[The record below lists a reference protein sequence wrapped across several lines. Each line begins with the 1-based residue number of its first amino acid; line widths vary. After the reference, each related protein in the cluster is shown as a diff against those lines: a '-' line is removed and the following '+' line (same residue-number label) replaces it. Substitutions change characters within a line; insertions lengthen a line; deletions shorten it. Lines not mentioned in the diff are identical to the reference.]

1 MDKNASPAYDL
12 DLFFTDSLWGK
23 IHLATAGGYVQDE
36 IFNDPQHVETKI
48 NLRKS
53 TCIADYEYKIN
64 PNLDKILRL
73 GDRELDF
80 KKFDKEMYLR
90 DFIFYAKKGYFSFD
104 KTFVNSP
111 LDFHYHL
118 VAYPIFSENNILDG
132 LSDYKKQEKE
142 EITRKAFLE
151 PIEMNTLK

>member
-1 MDKNASPAYDL
+1 MDKNTSPAYDL
-12 DLFFTDSLWGK
+12 DLFFTNSLWGK
-23 IHLATAGGYVQDE
+23 IHLATAGGYICDE
-36 IFNDPQHVETKI
+36 IFNDSQHGETKI

-53 TCIADYEYKIN
+53 ARTDYGYKIN

-73 GDRELDF
+73 GDREIDF
-80 KKFDKEMYLR
+80 KKFDKEMYLK

-118 VAYPIFSENNILDG
+118 VAYPIFSENNFQDG

-142 EITRKAFLE
+142 EIIRKAFLE
-151 PIEMNTLK
+151 PIEMNMLK